1 MTLLTLLVF
10 LGGLALLIAGAE
22 MLVRGSSRIA
32 AGLGMSPL
40 IIGLTVV
47 AFGTSSPELAV
58 SLKSA
63 LSSQGDIALGNV
75 VGSNIFNI
83 LFILGVSALAAPLA
97 VSQQLLRFDAP
108 LMVAVT
114 LVFLLLCLD
123 QNMGRLEGFILLAGL
138 VGYLLALLRISLR
151 ESAEIQAEYEKEYG
165 EKPVGRF
172 GVAGQLVLVV
182 VGLVI
187 LVVGARLLV
196 NASVDFARALGV
208 SELVIGLTI
217 VAAGTSLPEVA
228 ASIVAALRGER
239 DIAVGNVVG
248 SCILNLT
255 LVLGLTGLVVPGGIP
270 VPIMALHFDI
280 PVMLAASVACLP
292 LFFTGFAISRG
303 EGLLFLFY
311 YLVYIAFTI
320 MHASESHALDSFGRV
335 ILWVILPA
343 TCLGMGWAVI
353 RSYRKAQK
361 SCA

>member
-1 MTLLTLLVF
+1 MTPIIVLLFVVGLV
-10 LGGLALLIAGAE
+10 LLIAGAE
-22 MLVRGSSRIA
+22 MLIRGSSRIA

-63 LSSQGDIALGNV
+63 FASQGDIALGNI

-83 LFILGVSALAAPLA
+83 LFILGVSALVAPLA
-97 VSQQLLRFDAP
+97 VSQQLLRLDAP
-108 LMVAVT
+108 IMVGISVA
-114 LVFLLLCLD
+114 FLLLCLD
-123 QNMGRLEGFILLAGL
+123 GYMGRLDSVFLLMAG
-138 VGYLLALLRISLR
+138 VGYLVTLLRISRR
-151 ESAEIQAEYEKEYG
+151 ESAEIQAEYEQEYG
-165 EKPVGRF
+165 SRPVGRF
-172 GVAGQLVLVV
+172 GMLGQLALVV

-196 NASVDFARALGV
+196 DASVDFARALGV
-208 SELVIGLTI
+208 NELVIGLTI

-248 SCILNLT
+248 SCILNLM
-255 LVLGLTGLVVPGGIP
+255 LVLGFTGLLVPAGIP
-270 VPIMALHFDI
+270 VAPMALRFDI

-292 LFFTGFAISRG
+292 LFFTGFTISRG

-311 YLVYIAFTI
+311 YLVYLAFTI
-320 MHASESHALDSFGRV
+320 LHASQSHVLDAFGRL
-335 ILWVILPA
+335 ILWVVLPV
-343 TCLGMGWAVI
+343 TCLGIGWAAI
-353 RSYRKAQK
+353 RSYRQAQQK
-361 SCA
+361 SA